1 MFMNVTQK
9 NAEDLTLIV
18 TLNVGKE
25 DYAPKVKKILGDY
38 RKNADIKGFRKGM
51 APISIIEK
59 MHGRAALVD
68 SVNGLISD
76 GLNNYINDNKLNIIG
91 EPLPNETEQKPID
104 WENPDN
110 MEFVFDLA
118 LAPTIELNL
127 TSKDKIVYH
136 EVAVTKEEKSK
147 YRSNILKQFGQL
159 GKADTIEEEDFI
171 IADLV
176 QEDNRIEGTYIA
188 LRSIEDK
195 KIKKQ
200 FVGKKVGDEFVIDVN
215 KAFTNETDRATM
227 LKVKK
232 EELASIEPNYT
243 VVVKEVKR
251 FVDAELNQELFDKM
265 FGAGV
270 VNNEE
275 EFDAK
280 IVEKMKSEYAQESDY
295 RFMLDAREYLIE
307 KAAIAVPEEFLKRWL
322 FSANEGKFTM
332 ADIEKDFGLFL
343 KDFRWQM
350 IRQYFIKE
358 QKLEIT
364 REELLEQAKKIASY
378 QFAMYG
384 LPNAPEEQLNQYAE
398 SILSNE
404 KEGKRIFDKVEEDKV
419 IDYVRSVITLDTKDI
434 SLEKLH
440 EMNN

>member
-1 MFMNVTQK
+1 MNVTQK

-51 APISIIEK
+51 APISMIEK

-200 FVGKKVGDEFVIDVN
+200 FVGKKAGDEFVIDVN

-270 VNNEE
+270 VKNEE

-364 REELLEQAKKIASY
+364 REELLEQARKIASY

-398 SILSNE
+398 SMLSNE

-419 IDYVRSVITLDTKDI
+419 IGYVRSVITLDTKEI

>member
-1 MFMNVTQK
+1 
-9 NAEDLTLIV
+9 
-18 TLNVGKE
+18 
-25 DYAPKVKKILGDY
+25 
-38 RKNADIKGFRKGM
+38 
-51 APISIIEK
+51 
-59 MHGRAALVD
+59 
-68 SVNGLISD
+68 
-76 GLNNYINDNKLNIIG
+76 
-91 EPLPNETEQKPID
+91 
-104 WENPDN
+104 

-118 LAPTIELNL
+118 LAPKIEINL
-127 TSKDKIVYH
+127 SAKDKIVYH
-136 EVAVTKEEKSK
+136 EVTISKEEKAK
-147 YRSNILKQFGQL
+147 YRTNILKQFGQL
-159 GKADTIEEEDFI
+159 GKADEIAEEDFI

-176 QEDNRIEGTYIA
+176 QADNRIEGTYIA

-200 FVGKKVGDEFVIDVN
+200 FIGKKAGDEFEIDVN
-215 KAFTNETDRATM
+215 KAFVNETDRATL

-251 FVDAELNQELFDKM
+251 FVDAEVNQELFDKM

-280 IVEKMKSEYAQESDY
+280 IVERMSGEYAQESDY
-295 RFMLDAREYLIE
+295 RFMLDARDFLIE

-322 FSANEGKFTM
+322 FSANEGKFSM

-350 IRQYFIKE
+350 IRQYFVKE
-358 QKLEIT
+358 QNMQIT
-364 REELLEQAKKIASY
+364 KEELLEQAKKIASY

-384 LPNAPEEQLNQYAE
+384 LPNVPEEQLTQYAE
-398 SILSNE
+398 SLLTNE
-404 KEGKRIFDKVEEDKV
+404 KESKRIFDKVEEDMV
-419 IDYVRSVITLDTKDI
+419 IGYVRSIVTLDKKPI
-434 SLEKLH
+434 SIEKLH
-440 EMNN
+440 ELTN

>member
-1 MFMNVTQK
+1 MKVTQK
-9 NAEDLTLIV
+9 NADDLTLIV
-18 TLNVGKE
+18 TLNIGKE
-25 DYAPKVKKILGDY
+25 DYTPKTKKILNDY

-68 SVNGLISD
+68 SVNALISD
-76 GLNNYINDNKLNIIG
+76 GLNDYINDNKLNIIG

-104 WENPDN
+104 WENPAD

-118 LAPTIELNL
+118 LAPKIEINL
-127 TSKDKIVYH
+127 SAKDKIVYH
-136 EVAVTKEEKSK
+136 EVTISKEEKAK
-147 YRSNILKQFGQL
+147 YRTNILKQFGQL
-159 GKADTIEEEDFI
+159 GKADEIAEEDFI

-176 QEDNRIEGTYIA
+176 QADNRIEGTYIA

-200 FVGKKVGDEFVIDVN
+200 FIGKIGKKAGDEFEIDVN
-215 KAFTNETDRATM
+215 KAFVNETDRATL

-251 FVDAELNQELFDKM
+251 FIDPEVNQELFDKM

-280 IVEKMKSEYAQESDY
+280 IVERMSGE
-295 RFMLDAREYLIE
+295 
-307 KAAIAVPEEFLKRWL
+307 AAIAVPEEFLKRWL
-322 FSANEGKFTM
+322 FSANEGKFSM

-350 IRQYFIKE
+350 IRQYFVKE
-358 QKLEIT
+358 QNMQIT
-364 REELLEQAKKIASY
+364 KEELLEQAKKIASY

-384 LPNAPEEQLNQYAE
+384 LPNVPEEQLTQYAE
-398 SILSNE
+398 SLLTNE
-404 KEGKRIFDKVEEDKV
+404 KESKRIFDKVEEDMV
-419 IDYVRSVITLDTKDI
+419 IGYVRSIVSLDKKPI
-434 SLEKLH
+434 SIEKLH
-440 EMNN
+440 ELTN

>member
-1 MFMNVTQK
+1 MNVTQK

-51 APISIIEK
+51 APISMIEK

-147 YRSNILKQFGQL
+147 YRSNILKQFGQM

-200 FVGKKVGDEFVIDVN
+200 FVGKKAGDEFVIDVN

-270 VNNEE
+270 VNKEE

-398 SILSNE
+398 SMLSNE

-419 IDYVRSVITLDTKDI
+419 IDYVRSVITLDTKEI

>member
-1 MFMNVTQK
+1 MNVTQK

-51 APISIIEK
+51 APISMIEK

-200 FVGKKVGDEFVIDVN
+200 FVGKKAGDEFVIDVN

-251 FVDAELNQELFDKM
+251 FVDAQLNQELFDKM

-364 REELLEQAKKIASY
+364 REELLEQATKIASY

-398 SILSNE
+398 SMLSNE

-419 IDYVRSVITLDTKDI
+419 IGYVRSVITLDTKEI

>member
-1 MFMNVTQK
+1 MNVTQK

-200 FVGKKVGDEFVIDVN
+200 FVGKKAGDEFVIDVN

-398 SILSNE
+398 SMLSNE

-419 IDYVRSVITLDTKDI
+419 IDYVRSVITLDTKEI